1 MDLKTTYMGIELKN
15 PIIIGASNL
24 VLDLN
29 MAKKLEEAGAAAI
42 VYKSL
47 FEEQLHL
54 EAAELE
60 EELHEFDDIHAEM
73 TTLFPNIE
81 HSGPK
86 AHLLALKKLKE
97 TVSIPVFASL
107 NCTYDV
113 SWVEYAKYLEETGV
127 DGLELNF
134 YSTISDV
141 EKSPA
146 DVENERIEV
155 LKKVK
160 AAVKIPVSV
169 KLSPFYTN
177 MMNVV
182 YRMDH
187 NGADGFV
194 LFNRLFQP
202 DIDIKEEK
210 LRVPYNLSHKGDNRL
225 ALRFAGLLSCNL
237 NGSICSNT
245 GIHDGEDVITMLL
258 AGANA
263 VQVVSTVYKNG
274 VVQIT
279 RMLEDISAW
288 MKEKGYDKI
297 DDFKG
302 KLCKKNVDDPHAY
315 RRGQYVDYL
324 MNAKEYLK
332 KYPVG

>member
-24 VLDLN
+24 VLDLE

-60 EELHEFDDIHAEM
+60 EELHEYDERNAEM
-73 TTLFPNIE
+73 ISLFPQVE
-81 HSGPK
+81 HSGPR

-97 TVSIPVFASL
+97 TVSIPVIASL
-107 NCTYDV
+107 NCVYDV
-113 SWVEYAKYLEETGV
+113 SWVEYAKNLEQTGV
-127 DGLELNF
+127 DGIELNF

-141 EKSPA
+141 DKSA
-146 DVENERIEV
+146 ISVEDERIEI

-160 AAVKIPVSV
+160 DAVKIPVSV

-177 MMNVV
+177 LMNVV
-182 YRMDH
+182 YRMD
-187 NGADGFV
+187 NTGADAFV

-202 DIDIKEEK
+202 DIDVEKEDLK
-210 LRVPYNLSHKGDNRL
+210 MPYNLSNKGDNRL
-225 ALRFAGLLSCNL
+225 ALRFTGLLSCNI

-245 GIHDGEDVITMLL
+245 GIMDGEDLISMIL
-258 AGANA
+258 AGSDT

-274 VVQIT
+274 VVQIS
-279 RMLEDISAW
+279 RMLEDLTIW
-288 MKEKGYDKI
+288 MKKKGYDKI
-297 DDFKG
+297 EDFKG
-302 KLCKKNVDDPHAY
+302 KLCKKNVKDPHAY
-315 RRGQYVDYL
+315 KRAQYVDYL
-324 MNAKEYLK
+324 MKSKEYMK
-332 KYPVG
+332 KYPVH

>member
-1 MDLKTTYMGIELKN
+1 MDLRTTYMGIELKN

-24 VLDLN
+24 VLDLS
-29 MAKKLEEAGAAAI
+29 MAKKLEDAGAAAI

-47 FEEQLHL
+47 FEEQLNL

-60 EELHEFDDIHAEM
+60 DELHEFDNLQAEM
-73 TTLFPNIE
+73 TSLFPKIE

-113 SWVEYAKYLEETGV
+113 SWVDYAKYLEETGV

-146 DVENERIEV
+146 TIEEERIEI
-155 LKKVK
+155 LKKIK

-182 YRMDH
+182 YRMDK

-202 DIDIKEEK
+202 DIDVKEEK

-225 ALRFAGLLSCNL
+225 ALRFAGLLAGNL
-237 NGSICSNT
+237 KGSICSNT
-245 GIHDGEDVITMLL
+245 GIIDGEDLITMLL
-258 AGANA
+258 AGADS
-263 VQVVSTVYKNG
+263 VQIVSTVYKNG
-274 VVQIT
+274 VVQVT
-279 RMLEDISAW
+279 RMLEELSAW
-288 MKEKGYDKI
+288 MKSKGYNRI

-302 KLCKKNVDDPHAY
+302 KLSKKNVDDPHAY
-315 RRGQYVDYL
+315 RRAQYVDYL
-324 MNAKEYLK
+324 MKAKEYLK
-332 KYPVG
+332 KYPVN

>member
-24 VLDLN
+24 VLDIE
-29 MAKKLEEAGAAAI
+29 MAKKLEDAGAAAI

-60 EELHEFDDIHAEM
+60 EELHEYDERNAEM
-73 TTLFPNIE
+73 TSLFPE
-81 HSGPK
+81 VKHSGPR
-86 AHLLALKKLKE
+86 AHLIALKKLKDS
-97 TVSIPVFASL
+97 VSIPVIASL
-107 NCTYDV
+107 NCLYDV
-113 SWVEYAKYLEETGV
+113 SWVDYAKNIEQTGV
-127 DGLELNF
+127 DALELNF

-141 EKSPA
+141 DKSSQQ
-146 DVENERIEV
+146 VEDARIEI

-182 YRMDH
+182 YRMDK
-187 NGADGFV
+187 NGADSFV

-202 DIDIKEEK
+202 EIDTEEEELK
-210 LRVPYNLSHKGDNRL
+210 VPYNLSHKGDNRL
-225 ALRFAGLLSCNL
+225 ALRFAGLLSGNIDA
-237 NGSICSNT
+237 SICSNT
-245 GIHDGEDVITMLL
+245 GIMDGDDLITMLL
-258 AGANA
+258 AGADT

-274 VVQIT
+274 VIQVT
-279 RMLEDISAW
+279 RMLEELSTW
-288 MKEKGYDKI
+288 MKKKGYDKI
-297 DDFKG
+297 DDFRG
-302 KLCKKNVDDPHAY
+302 KLAKKNVSDPHAY
-315 RRGQYVDYL
+315 KRAQYVDYL
-324 MNAKEYLK
+324 MKSKEYLK
-332 KYPVG
+332 KYPVN

>member
-1 MDLKTTYMGIELKN
+1 MNLKTTYMGIELKN

-24 VLDLN
+24 VLDLE
-29 MAKKLEEAGAAAI
+29 MAKKLEAAGAAAI

-86 AHLLALKKLKE
+86 AHLLALKRLKE
-97 TVSIPVFASL
+97 TVSIPVIASL

-141 EKSPA
+141 EKSPEEI
-146 DVENERIEV
+146 ENGLIDI

-160 AAVKIPVSV
+160 AAVSIPVGV

-225 ALRFAGLLSCNL
+225 ALRFAGLLACNL
-237 NGSICSNT
+237 NSGICSNT

-274 VVQIT
+274 VIQIT
-279 RMLEDISAW
+279 RMLDELSAW
-288 MKEKGYDKI
+288 MKDKGYEQI

-302 KLCKKNVDDPHAY
+302 KLCKKNVADPNAY
-315 RRGQYVDYL
+315 RRAQYVDYL
-324 MNAKEYLK
+324 MNAKEYTK
-332 KYPVG
+332 KYPIT

>member
-24 VLDLN
+24 VLDLA
-29 MAKKLEEAGAAAI
+29 MAKKLEDAGAAAI

-60 EELHEFDDIHAEM
+60 DELHEYDNIHAEM
-73 TTLFPNIE
+73 TSLFPNIE

-113 SWVEYAKYLEETGV
+113 SWVEYAKYLEDTGV

-146 DVENERIEV
+146 QIEDARIEI
-155 LKKVK
+155 LQKIK
-160 AAVKIPVSV
+160 ATVKIPVSV

-182 YRMDH
+182 YRLDK

-210 LRVPYNLSHKGDNRL
+210 MRVPYNLSHKGDNRL
-225 ALRFAGLLSCNL
+225 ALRFAGLLAGNL

-245 GIHDGEDVITMLL
+245 GIVDGEDVITMLL
-258 AGANA
+258 AGADA

-274 VVQIT
+274 VIQIT
-279 RMLEDISAW
+279 RMLDELSTW
-288 MKEKGYDKI
+288 MKEKGYESI
-297 DDFKG
+297 TEFKG
-302 KLCKKNVDDPHAY
+302 KLSKKNSTDPHAY
-315 RRGQYVDYL
+315 KRAQYVDYL
-324 MNAKEYLK
+324 MKAKEYLK
-332 KYPVG
+332 KYPVN

>member
-24 VLDLN
+24 VLDLK
-29 MAKKLEEAGAAAI
+29 MAKKLEDAGAAAI

-86 AHLLALKKLKE
+86 AHLMALKKLKE
-97 TVSIPVFASL
+97 SVSIPVFASL

-113 SWVEYAKYLEETGV
+113 SWVEYAKHLEDTGI

-134 YSTISDV
+134 YAAISDV
-141 EKSPA
+141 EKTPA
-146 DVENERIEV
+146 DIENQQIEV
-155 LKKVK
+155 LKKVRD
-160 AAVKIPVSV
+160 AVNIPISV

-182 YRMDH
+182 YRMDR
-187 NGADGFV
+187 NGAEAFV

-210 LRVPYNLSHKGDNRL
+210 LKMPYNLSQKGDNRL
-225 ALRFAGLLSCNL
+225 PLRFAGMLSCNL
-237 NGSICSNT
+237 NGNICSNT
-245 GIHDGEDVITMLL
+245 GIHDGEDMITMLL
-258 AGANA
+258 AGADA
-263 VQVVSTVYKNG
+263 VQVVSTIYKNG
-274 VVQIT
+274 VIQIT
-279 RMLEDISAW
+279 RMLDELQEW

-315 RRGQYVDYL
+315 RRAQYVDFL
-324 MNAKEYLK
+324 MKAKAFLK
-332 KYPVG
+332 KYPVN